1 MDRLRSIIFNEVR
14 SSQKEKSMKHI
25 LHHMQNLVNNISVYV
40 NKCMYV
46 WVQNKIL
53 KWKQGRLSIKGQ
65 RRIVYKL

>member
-1 MDRLRSIIFNEVR
+1 MDRLRSRIFNEV
-14 SSQKEKSMKHI
+14 MKHI
-25 LHHMQNLVNNISVYV
+25 LHHMQNLVNNISVYI